1 MISNKLYCLNKH
13 LVNLIDLLDKDKF
26 PQILMLSGKKG
37 QGKFTLIYHLMSYIF
52 DKTNYDLKNTRV
64 KETNILYNNIKKD
77 FNPNIIYFN
86 CANKIPKI
94 DDIRNLR
101 VDLQKSSI
109 NNIKRFIIFDDVEY
123 LNDNC
128 INALLKTVEEPSDIN
143 YFVMI
148 NNQSQNLLD
157 TLKSRSIELKFFLN
171 KEEKK
176 EIIKNLILDFKIEEK
191 INLDNATL
199 TPGNYLKFNKI
210 ILEDKINI
218 NDELIINIKKL
229 LKLHKLKKNIDY
241 QNFVIYLI
249 NQYYFDKSK
258 NNNNFDYYN
267 DQRINIIKKIDE
279 SYKLNLNQSNLIIEI
294 ENHI

>member
-13 LVNLIDLLDKDKF
+13 LVNLIDLLDKGKF

-109 NNIKRFIIFDDVEY
+109 NNINRFIIFDDVEY

-128 INALLKTVEEPSDIN
+128 INALLKTIEEPSSIN
-143 YFVMI
+143 YFIMI

-191 INLDNATL
+191 INLNNSTL

-210 ILEDKINI
+210 ILDDKINI

-258 NNNNFDYYN
+258 NDNKFDYYN
-267 DQRINIIKKIDE
+267 DKRINIIKKIDE
-279 SYKLNLNQSNLIIEI
+279 SYKFNLNQSNLIIEI

>member
-13 LVNLIDLLDKDKF
+13 LVNLIDLLDKGKF

-171 KEEKK
+171 IKEKK
-176 EIIKNLILDFKIEEK
+176 EIIKNLISDFKIEEK
-191 INLDNATL
+191 INPSNSTL

-210 ILEDKINI
+210 ILEDKIEI

-229 LKLHKLKKNIDY
+229 LKLHKLKKNIEY
-241 QNFVIYLI
+241 QNFMIYLI

-258 NNNNFDYYN
+258 NDNKFDYYN
-267 DQRINIIKKIDE
+267 DKRINIIKKIDE
-279 SYKLNLNQSNLIIEI
+279 SYKFNLNQSNLIIEI

>member
-1 MISNKLYCLNKH
+1 
-13 LVNLIDLLDKDKF
+13 
-26 PQILMLSGKKG
+26 
-37 QGKFTLIYHLMSYIF
+37 
-52 DKTNYDLKNTRV
+52 
-64 KETNILYNNIKKD
+64 
-77 FNPNIIYFN
+77 
-86 CANKIPKI
+86 
-94 DDIRNLR
+94 
-101 VDLQKSSI
+101 
-109 NNIKRFIIFDDVEY
+109 
-123 LNDNC
+123 
-128 INALLKTVEEPSDIN
+128 
-143 YFVMI
+143 MI

-279 SYKLNLNQSNLIIEI
+279 SNKLNLNQSNLIIEI

>member
-37 QGKFTLIYHLMSYIF
+37 QGKFTLIYHLMSYIL

-64 KETNILYNNIKKD
+64 NETNILYNNINKD
-77 FNPNIIYFN
+77 FNSNIIYFN
-86 CANKIPKI
+86 CANRIIKI

-191 INLDNATL
+191 INLNNSTL

-210 ILEDKINI
+210 ILEDKIDI

-258 NNNNFDYYN
+258 NDNKFDYYN
-267 DQRINIIKKIDE
+267 DKRINIIKKIDE